1 MAMKKTELIS
11 GSFSKEDALELISGI
26 VALKINYHEKM
37 IDRTANE
44 EDIKMR
50 ENRIRKLQDEL
61 ADFRRTLSQK
71 NEPVALSASLSID
84 N

>member
-1 MAMKKTELIS
+1 MKKTELIN

-37 IDRTANE
+37 IDRSANE

-61 ADFRRTLSQK
+61 GEFRESMKQK
-71 NEPVALSASLSID
+71 AEPVTLSASLSIED
-84 N
+84 

>member
-1 MAMKKTELIS
+1 MKKTELIS

-37 IDRTANE
+37 IDRAANE

-61 ADFRRTLSQK
+61 ADFRQTLNQK
-71 NEPVALSASLSID
+71 EEPVSLSASLSIED
-84 N
+84 

>member
-1 MAMKKTELIS
+1 MKKTELIS
-11 GSFSKEDALELISGI
+11 GSFNREDALELIAGI

-37 IDRTANE
+37 IDRSATE

-61 ADFRRTLSQK
+61 AEFRQNLSQK
-71 NEPVALSASLSID
+71 DEPVTLSASLSIE